1 MSALPK
7 KRRWRRSVGLTL
19 SWLSRRL
26 NSGAPSRPPTFD
38 FATLTVQRGA
48 QTMERSSGAR
58 GFDLV
63 TFCGLAK
70 LQCATCIV
78 LQERS
83 GQMTRCVPQ
92 LNARDPASSH
102 RTSAKRLA
110 VSTLHAPQISMVR
123 GAPEPRAKDFALP
136 APIDQSGFRRPLEP
150 TSRTRSF
157 RPSPAPGQI
166 SYASSGRRFQ
176 KRG

>member
-1 MSALPK
+1 
-7 KRRWRRSVGLTL
+7 
-19 SWLSRRL
+19 
-26 NSGAPSRPPTFD
+26 
-38 FATLTVQRGA
+38 
-48 QTMERSSGAR
+48 MERSSGAR

-123 GAPEPRAKDFALP
+123 GPLNHARKTLLFLHLSTKAGFAAPWNPRA
-136 APIDQSGFRRPLEP
+136 
-150 TSRTRSF
+150 
-157 RPSPAPGQI
+157 
-166 SYASSGRRFQ
+166 GRRAFA
-176 KRG
+176 